1 MYLTYVFPLSQ
12 VRTLETIATTH
23 NTRNIKQY
31 TKRDLRKQI
40 SFPIRIIM
48 MRVIHMAVYGT
59 DKWLV
64 KSLAVINHW
73 LESFCSPII
82 IVNEKSSFHLFVIP
96 WIPFHM
102 VLYDNV
108 HNANTLNDK
117 NNWIM
122 KSIFVINRVLLSIM
136 RMNSFIHSIS
146 LYTIINE
153 YVKNKI
159 LLPFLLFSIIDYLI
173 TIRFFLCVSM
183 IIINNAQ
190 FICYCPFSSHVWVIH
205 THL

>member
-1 MYLTYVFPLSQ
+1 
-12 VRTLETIATTH
+12 
-23 NTRNIKQY
+23 
-31 TKRDLRKQI
+31 
-40 SFPIRIIM
+40 

-102 VLYDNV
+102 PLYDNV

-122 KSIFVINRVLLSIM
+122 KSIFVINRVLLSITG
-136 RMNSFIHSIS
+136 MNSFIHSIS

-173 TIRFFLCVSM
+173 IIRFFFMFLWLSSTMLNSFVIVLSVHM
-183 IIINNAQ
+183 YESFTLIHNENNRLFNSNERNQ
-190 FICYCPFSSHVWVIH
+190 LKRGNH
-205 THL
+205 